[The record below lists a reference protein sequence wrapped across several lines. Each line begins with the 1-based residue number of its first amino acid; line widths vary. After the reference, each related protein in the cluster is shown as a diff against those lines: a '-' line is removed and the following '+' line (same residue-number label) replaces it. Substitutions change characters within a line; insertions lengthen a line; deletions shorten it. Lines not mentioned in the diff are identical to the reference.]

1 MTPLPT
7 YHDNRRGIIALTS
20 ACALFT
26 VNDTLTKLA
35 TLAYPTGEVLL
46 VRGIISLICLGAV
59 VAYSHQFSWLRHATN
74 PYVLLRAAL
83 DTGANITFVL
93 ALSRMRLADL
103 LAVNLVSPLL
113 LTLLLVVF
121 FGERIGWR
129 RWTAILV
136 GFAGTL
142 LIVKPSTESLN
153 VWALVALVAA
163 AFSATR
169 DVITR
174 KIDPAIST
182 LAISFFSV
190 LAVTLTAPLLALGFA
205 EQWHVPN
212 VEYSIFIAA
221 AAIILSIGST
231 MAVAAF
237 RHVDISVVAPFR
249 YSLLIWGGL
258 SGYFIFGEVSD
269 VHSLCGSALIVG
281 SGLYSLHRERV
292 RHRELSAKSG
302 IH

>member
-1 MTPLPT
+1 MAT
-7 YHDNRRGIIALTS
+7 YQENKRGIIALMA

-26 VNDTLTKLA
+26 VNDTLTKVAALV
-35 TLAYPTGEVLL
+35 YPTGEVLL
-46 VRGIISLICLGAV
+46 VRGIMSIICLGVV
-59 VAYSHQFSWLRHATN
+59 VAWSHQFSWIRHLAN
-74 PYVLLRAAL
+74 PYVLLRALL
-83 DTGANITFVL
+83 DVSANVAFVL
-93 ALSRMRLADL
+93 ALTRMRLADL

-136 GFAGTL
+136 GFSGTL

-153 VWALVALVAA
+153 VWALVALASAA
-163 AFSATR
+163 SSATR

-174 KIDPAIST
+174 KIDPSVPT
-182 LAISFFSV
+182 LAISFICV
-190 LAVTLTAPLLALGFA
+190 LAVTLSAPLMAWAFD
-205 EQWHVPN
+205 EKWHMPN
-212 VEYSIFIAA
+212 TEYMSFLLAA
-221 AAIILSIGST
+221 ALLLSIGST
-231 MAVAAF
+231 MAVSAF
-237 RHVDISVVAPFR
+237 RNVDISVVAPFR
-249 YSLLIWGGL
+249 YSLLIWGGIA
-258 SGYFIFGEVSD
+258 GYVVFGEVSD
-269 VHSLCGSALIVG
+269 LQSLSGAALIVG

>member
-1 MTPLPT
+1 LST
-7 YHDNRRGIIALTS
+7 YQENKRGIIALTS

-26 VNDTLTKLA
+26 VNDTLTKVA

-46 VRGIISLICLGAV
+46 VRGLISLICLGAV
-59 VAYSHQFSWLRHATN
+59 VIYSHQFVWIRHAAN
-74 PYVLLRAAL
+74 PYVLLRAVL
-83 DTGANITFVL
+83 DTGANVTFVL

-113 LTLLLVVF
+113 LTMLLVVF

-136 GFAGTL
+136 GFSGTL

-153 VWALVALVAA
+153 IWALVALVAA

-169 DVITR
+169 DVVTR
-174 KIDPAIST
+174 KIDPAVPT
-182 LAISFFSV
+182 LAISIISV
-190 LAVTLTAPLLALGFA
+190 LAVTLSSPLLALAFA
-205 EQWHVPN
+205 EQWRGLDT
-212 VEYSIFIAA
+212 EYLSFIVAA
-221 AAIILSIGST
+221 AAVLSIGST

-237 RHVDISVVAPFR
+237 RNVDISVVAPFR
-249 YSLLIWGGL
+249 YSLLIWGGV
-258 SGYFIFGEVSD
+258 SGYVVFGEVSD
-269 VHSLCGSALIVG
+269 LQSLCGSALIVG